1 MSQPEPLRIQDYSY
15 TLPEDRIAKHPLA
28 ERDASKLLVYRA
40 GTISHHR
47 FHALPDLLPA
57 DSFLFF
63 NDTKVIPARLLFR
76 KDTGAV
82 IEIFLLHPQD
92 INVISQAMEARGS
105 GLWHC
110 TIGNAKRWNTPTL
123 TASVGSHWLEATLVD
138 KEKGLVAFRW
148 PQEVTFAEMVALAGQ
163 VPLPPYLK
171 RTPVPE
177 DTTRYQ
183 TVYSK
188 HAGAVA
194 APTAGLH
201 FTEAVLQNLRKKG
214 FGLDYLTL
222 HVSAGTFLP
231 VKAENALD
239 HAMHAEQMAVSRQN
253 IENLIRHPAVIAVG
267 TTSARTLE
275 SLYWYGVQLA
285 ERPEADFVVGQRQ
298 PYEAALDLSVTEA
311 MQQVLAKME
320 RDGLDTLT
328 GETSIYL
335 VPGYRYRVVRGL
347 ITNFHQ
353 PASTLMLLVAALIG
367 EDWRKVY
374 AEALGH
380 DYRFLSYGDSSLL
393 IPSSLH

>member
-1 MSQPEPLRIQDYSY
+1 MSQPQLIRIQDYAY
-15 TLPEDRIAKHPLA
+15 PLPEERIAKHPLA
-28 ERDASKLLVYRA
+28 ERDASKLLAYR
-40 GTISHHR
+40 GGVISHHVFR
-47 FHALPDLLPA
+47 ELPDLLP
-57 DSFLFF
+57 DNSFLFF

-82 IEIFLLHPQD
+82 IEVFLLQPQD
-92 INVISQAMEARGS
+92 VRVISQAMEARGR

-110 TIGNAKRWNTPTL
+110 TLGNAKRWNTPTL
-123 TASVGSHWLEATLVD
+123 TAAVGEHWLEATLVD
-138 KEKGLVAFRW
+138 REKGLVAFRW
-148 PQEVTFAEMVALAGQ
+148 PEAVTFAEIVTLAGQ

-177 DTTRYQ
+177 DAARYQ

-188 HAGAVA
+188 HVGAVA

-231 VKAENALD
+231 VKVDNALD
-239 HAMHAEQMAVSRQN
+239 HTMHAEQMVISRSN
-253 IENLIRHPAVIAVG
+253 LENLIREPAIIAVG

-285 ERPEADFVVGQRQ
+285 TQPDAPFIVGQRQ
-298 PYEAALDLSVTEA
+298 PYETSRDLLLTESMA
-311 MQQVLAKME
+311 QVLAKMDRE
-320 RDGLDTLT
+320 GLDLLT
-328 GETSIYL
+328 GVTSIYL
-335 VPGYRYRVVRGL
+335 VPGYHYRVVRGM

-353 PASTLMLLVAALIG
+353 PASTLMLLVAALVG
-367 EDWRKVY
+367 EDWRTIY
-374 AEALGH
+374 NEALARG
-380 DYRFLSYGDSSLL
+380 YRFLSYGDSSLL
-393 IPSSLH
+393 IP